1 MRKHVDKGLAT
12 KLRNINPLMG
22 VEEQLYAD
30 QETGE
35 TPRRQAAQEN
45 SNQASDE
52 TRRESSGAS
61 GEEAGKYRDGN
72 PRPS

>member
-1 MRKHVDKGLAT
+1 
-12 KLRNINPLMG
+12 MG